1 MLRNSPLRVLLAVV
15 ATTAAAVTTALP
27 AQAAPP
33 APAAAPAAAVAAA
46 APNPNDGLD
55 GAFGG
60 QPSTL
65 LRNALCPV
73 GTGVA
78 DSIGDAPVVGPVASQ
93 LPAITCALNV
103 AGFVWRS
110 TYYPPS
116 GPPVVRYTKATAGVP
131 ALIDVDGKGIL
142 PDFTGMLGVNL
153 LAPGV
158 WVQVSRNAYFP
169 AANRVTLEAVLINPV
184 AENSYIGFGPDGS
197 TAGMGG
203 MWKALLSVA
212 SIAADGADLGL
223 KVTSANAPSS
233 QGLIAEMFSG
243 PDPDAP
249 DDTYRGKLGFAPV
262 PPEFNTRLRLAD
274 GRQQVTVNGQPTKL
288 TGDVLIATPGREQN
302 IDLVADQIP
311 SFVDVVHDS
320 DEQTGTDT
328 TTYDANGSIAR
339 LTGTYTDTVDGD
351 IETAAALDAWGIPSH
366 LTFEQ
371 ADEQTTVKTADDAK
385 IDRIQ
390 ARFARG
396 SDVTPLVE
404 DPAPFAR
411 FHRTTEED
419 FTASLQ
425 VSDLRSV
432 RIDQGAPYGGR
443 LVFAT
448 APGLFPFTADDDV
461 TSTHLEGH
469 LSNLPAD
476 TEVSLDLDNGK
487 VTFDGHGT
495 GIDEIHLEA
504 TRPDPF
510 FDRATRLE
518 ATLEDLPALEVI
530 DVKQEDGTV
539 TATASEPLGALTLLA
554 SNGPGAPAMTGSA
567 VSYDDTPALY
577 RAFLRISG
585 LKEVSFQAD
594 PVVATLKTAQ
604 PQFLTVRGD
613 AGGVTFDGTI
623 DSLPA
628 HLTFS
633 LQPGP
638 NAETVVDF
646 DSHGQEIE
654 EIVATGSGLPAPAG
668 MPNFEAVI
676 EHLPSHLTLTLP
688 KNDGNVVFDA
698 HGDHIGRVYAQAYG
712 GSPRAVDPAR
722 QLLAYSEGQHIAANL
737 LQIGNAEV
745 SKAAKPFRLKY
756 DIAAVP
762 LDFVVNVPDT
772 SLRGTVAN
780 PQPATVVFHPRDKD
794 VDGEGGLTATYNVD
808 PANHTGDGSI
818 DSISVTGVIGGA
830 FLEADLQN
838 VPANLDLC
846 LQTAKGTLCRP
857 SWVPGTAT
865 GRTVHDP
872 DFAVHFFPTNL
883 NGTVPATPLVVN
895 GIACTDV
902 ADEGACKD
910 LGSNRKR
917 IVIDNLAFKTVEAAF
932 SSIDEGCDVACGAVW
947 AGANTHGPGS
957 PPEGDHITGRVRYFN
972 GDGDIFPEPLMDLR
986 LNAPDDFVALNQ
998 LFFYLH
1004 YDVISLDPL
1013 DYTSSGSLT
1022 CGDSPNLEI
1031 AINNLP
1037 NPDVLDGT
1045 FGVC

>member
-15 ATTAAAVTTALP
+15 AATAAAVTALP
-27 AQAAPP
+27 AQAAPT
-33 APAAAPAAAVAAA
+33 PAAAPAVAAA
-46 APNPNDGLD
+46 ATPNPDDGLD

-60 QPSTL
+60 QPSSL

-73 GTGVA
+73 GTGIA

-93 LPAITCALNV
+93 LPAITCAINV
-103 AGFVWRS
+103 AGYVWRS

-158 WVQVSRNAYFP
+158 TLQVSRNAFFP
-169 AANRVTLEAVLINPV
+169 AANRVTIEAVVINPV

-223 KVTSANAPSS
+223 KVTSANAPAS

-249 DDTYRGKLGFAPV
+249 DDTYRGKLGFSPV
-262 PPEFNTRLRLAD
+262 PAEFNTRLRIAD
-274 GRQQVTVNGQPTKL
+274 GRQQVTVTGQPTKL

-320 DEQTGTDT
+320 NEQAGTDT

-351 IETAAALDAWGIPSH
+351 IETAAALDAWGVPSH

-371 ADEQTTVKTADDAK
+371 ADETTTVRTADDAK

-432 RIDQGAPYGGR
+432 RIHQAAPYGGR

-495 GIDEIHLEA
+495 GIDEIYLKA

-510 FDRATRLE
+510 FERATLLE
-518 ATLEDLPALEVI
+518 ATLGGLPASEVI
-530 DVKQEDGTV
+530 DIAQPADGPISV
-539 TATASEPLGALTLLA
+539 TASNPLGTLTLLA
-554 SNGPGAPAMTGSA
+554 SDGSGAPDIPGSA
-567 VSYDDTPALY
+567 VSYVDTPALY
-577 RAFLRISG
+577 RAFLRLSG
-585 LKEVSFQAD
+585 LKSVSFDSD
-594 PVVATLKTAQ
+594 PVDATLRTAQ
-604 PQFLTVRGD
+604 SQFLTVEGN
-613 AGGVTFDGTI
+613 AGGVTFDGTV
-623 DSLPA
+623 DSLPG

-633 LQPGP
+633 MKPGQ
-638 NAETVVDF
+638 NGATVIDF
-646 DSHGQEIE
+646 DSHGEVVQRITAEG
-654 EIVATGSGLPAPAG
+654 TGLPAPEG

-676 EHLPSHLTLTLP
+676 QHLPSHMTLTLP
-688 KNDGNVVFDA
+688 KDQGDVTFDA
-698 HGDHIGRVYAQAYG
+698 HGDKIGRIYAQAFG
-712 GSPRAVDPAR
+712 GTKAVVDPAR
-722 QLLAYSEGQHIAANL
+722 QLLTYSEGQHVAANL
-737 LQIGNAEV
+737 LQIGNARFGM
-745 SKAAKPFRLKY
+745 SGKPISLSY

-762 LDFVVNVPDT
+762 LDFAVTIPDT
-772 SLRGTVAN
+772 KIEGTIAN
-780 PQPATVVFHPRDKD
+780 PQPATIVIHPRDKD
-794 VDGEGGLTATYNVD
+794 VDGEGGITATYNVD

-818 DSISVTGVIGGA
+818 DSINLRGVIGEA
-830 FLEADLQN
+830 FLEASLAN
-838 VPANLDLC
+838 VPANLDIC
-846 LQTAKGTLCRP
+846 LQTDAGALCRP
-857 SWVPGTAT
+857 SWTPSTAT
-865 GRTVHDP
+865 GRNVRDP
-872 DFAVHFFPTNL
+872 DFAMHFFPTNL
-883 NGTVPATPLVVN
+883 NGVVPATPLVVN
-895 GIACTDV
+895 GIACTDT
-902 ADEGACKD
+902 ANEGQCRD
-910 LGSNRKR
+910 LGANRKR
-917 IVIDNLAFKTVEAAF
+917 IVINDLAFKTVEAAF
-932 SSIDEGCDVACGAVW
+932 SSHDEGCTVACGAVW
-947 AGANTHGPGS
+947 AGASTHGPGS
-957 PPEGDHITGRVRYFN
+957 PPEGDHITGRVRYFD
-972 GDGDIFPEPLMDLR
+972 GDGDIFPDPKVDLR
-986 LNAPDDFVALNQ
+986 LNAPDDFVALNR

-1004 YDVISLDPL
+1004 YDVVSLDPL
-1013 DYTSSGSLT
+1013 DYTSTGSLT
-1022 CGDSPNLEI
+1022 CGDSPNLI
-1031 AINNLP
+1031 IGINNFP
-1037 NPDVLDGT
+1037 DPDVLDGT